1 MLIAYA
7 LLVVVGSTWHLLPKP
22 ICDAVPDV
30 AAVTAGFLGLTVRRD
45 IAAALAGSIVL
56 GYLRDVVSGA
66 PAGFFALV
74 LAITC
79 LIARAVQQR
88 LYVRGPSMTLAF
100 SAFVAVA
107 SSLVARGVGSAFH
120 IPGAAFSLE
129 VRHMFAAAVATALV
143 APIIWRIFRRVD
155 AAFARTQR
163 ERDAAL
169 DGLAPR

>member
-1 MLIAYA
+1 MLVI
-7 LLVVVGSTWHLLPKP
+7 VGSTWHLFPEP
-22 ICDAVPDV
+22 IADAIPDIG
-30 AAVTAGFLGLTVRRD
+30 ALTAGFLGLTVRRG

-66 PAGFFALV
+66 PPGCFALV
-74 LAITC
+74 LAMTC

-88 LYVRGPSMTLAF
+88 LYVRGAAMTVAF
-100 SAFVAVA
+100 SGFVSIA
-107 SSLVARGVGSAFH
+107 SSLVARAVRSVFH
-120 IPGAAFSLE
+120 IPGAALSLDLRDMIL
-129 VRHMFAAAVATALV
+129 VAGATALIS
-143 APIIWRIFRRVD
+143 PIVWRMFRRID